1 MAKGGMLMVTRHG
14 DLGVVSIQQKQFLN
28 DEVINRFAEEA
39 MDLIESQGYAK
50 LVLDFANVEYLSSKM
65 LGKLMALY
73 KRVQAEKGGL
83 ALCNVRKDLREVF
96 EVTQLDTV
104 LNLHADQGKAI
115 KSLEQKKR
123 GWFR

>member
-73 KRVQAEKGGL
+73 KRVQVEKGGL

-115 KSLEQKKR
+115 KSLETKKR